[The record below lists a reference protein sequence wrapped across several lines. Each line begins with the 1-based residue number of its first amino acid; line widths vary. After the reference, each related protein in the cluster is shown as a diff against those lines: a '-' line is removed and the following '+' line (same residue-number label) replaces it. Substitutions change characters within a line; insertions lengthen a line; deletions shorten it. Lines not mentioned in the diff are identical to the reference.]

1 MLRFILPPAPLKTT
15 NLYFNTSHVKVYLSE
30 LSSFFL
36 ELLISIHLML
46 RFIPLGYSGRQTYIL
61 ISIHL
66 MLRFIW
72 RSPQSAFEAEH
83 YFNTSHVKV
92 YRPEKH
98 LRSTTRRYFN
108 TSHVKVYLAKSS
120 DSASLIFISI
130 HLMLR
135 FIFLAC
141 FVQVL
146 GGQISIHLML
156 RFIRSLRPQGN
167 PDQRISIHLMLRF
180 ILQVWLLNSFQKSI
194 SIHLML
200 RFILPQVCL
209 LDS

>member
-1 MLRFILPPAPLKTT
+1 
-15 NLYFNTSHVKVYLSE
+15 
-30 LSSFFL
+30 
-36 ELLISIHLML
+36 ML

-98 LRSTTRRYFN
+98 LRSTTRRYFNTSHVKVYRLLLLLIQQVLQYFN

>member
-92 YRPEKH
+92 YRG
-98 LRSTTRRYFN
+98 
-108 TSHVKVYLAKSS
+108 KSS